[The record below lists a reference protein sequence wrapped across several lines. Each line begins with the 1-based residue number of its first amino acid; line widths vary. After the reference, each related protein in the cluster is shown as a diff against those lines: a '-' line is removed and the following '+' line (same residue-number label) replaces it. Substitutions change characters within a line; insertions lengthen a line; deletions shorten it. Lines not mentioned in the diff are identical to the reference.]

1 MATVPRTADEIDA
14 LWDYDDP
21 PGSERRFRELLPYY
35 AVDAAHMLAI
45 VSSGEEQL
53 DWNRRGLAMA
63 AGSDDPRARGWK
75 GSLYNNLGWTHH
87 ERGLRSLGRV
97 EDALRMQRELQAELE
112 RSGEKDQHV
121 VEMIAACLTALGRAG
136 EAPAGEARS

>member
-53 DWNRRGLAMA
+53 DWNRRGPGRRISTL
-63 AGSDDPRARGWK
+63 SR
-75 GSLYNNLGWTHH
+75 
-87 ERGLRSLGRV
+87 RS
-97 EDALRMQRELQAELE
+97 
-112 RSGEKDQHV
+112 QH
-121 VEMIAACLTALGRAG
+121 A
-136 EAPAGEARS
+136 